1 MPPIGIFSKNLGDTI
16 MTLLK
21 KAYLNRQDAK
31 IAKET
36 KEYIRNFD
44 QFVHFYKF
52 YSFVHKKSWR
62 SWRLGGFFQG
72 VNNDSTFVE
81 NLGVLGDLA
90 VLSENSRIRF
100 IRSIR

>member
-1 MPPIGIFSKNLGDTI
+1 MYPSPAMSIPDVLDTALSF

-62 SWRLGGFFQG
+62 SWRLGGFFRG
-72 VNNDSTFVE
+72 VNTAF
-81 NLGVLGDLA
+81 
-90 VLSENSRIRF
+90 
-100 IRSIR
+100 